1 MKYVLKMLLVLAVVF
16 IGSGCSDESQ
26 SDAKSKK
33 AVTPTFVT
41 SITRAAYKGD
51 LETIKK
57 MVEAGI
63 NINKK
68 TSQSMTA
75 LMNAAQ
81 SGKLEVVEY
90 LISQGA
96 DLYVED
102 IYHNNAYNIASDDA
116 IRKLIK
122 DAMDAA
128 PEK

>member
-1 MKYVLKMLLVLAVVF
+1 MKYVLKIFLVLAVVF
-16 IGSGCSDESQ
+16 IGFGCSDESQ
-26 SDAKSKK
+26 SASKSKK
-33 AVTPTFVT
+33 AAKPTFKT

-57 MVEAGI
+57 MVEAGVD
-63 NINKK
+63 INKK

-75 LMNAAQ
+75 LMSAAQ
-81 SGKLEVVEY
+81 SGKLEVVKY

-102 IYHNNAYNIASDDA
+102 IYHNNAKNIATDDA

-122 DAMDAA
+122 DAMNAT
-128 PEK
+128 PKK

>member
-1 MKYVLKMLLVLAVVF
+1 MKYLLKVILVLAVVF
-16 IGSGCSDESQ
+16 VGFGCSDES
-26 SDAKSKK
+26 KSGATDNKVVK
-33 AVTPTFVT
+33 PTFKT

-57 MVEAGI
+57 MVEAGV

-75 LMNAAQ
+75 LMTAAQ
-81 SGKLEVVEY
+81 NGKVEVVKY
-90 LISQGA
+90 LISEGA

-102 IYHNNAYNIASDDA
+102 IYHNNAYNIATDDA

-122 DAMDAA
+122 DAMDAT
-128 PEK
+128 PKK

>member
-1 MKYVLKMLLVLAVVF
+1 MKYALKVFLVLAVVF
-16 IGSGCSDESQ
+16 IGSGCSDES
-26 SDAKSKK
+26 KSAGTDKK
-33 AVTPTFVT
+33 VVKPTFKT

-51 LETIKK
+51 LATIKK
-57 MVEAGI
+57 MVEAGV

-75 LMNAAQ
+75 LMTAAQ
-81 SGKLEVVEY
+81 SGKIEVVKY

-102 IYHNNAYNIASDDA
+102 IYHNNAKNIASDDA

-122 DAMDAA
+122 DAMSVT
-128 PEK
+128 PKK